1 MTISIRKTYGNTYVS
16 RATNDIML
24 CKKKIGNQIEN
35 YEIIKDFKN
44 KKFFFFF
51 FFFIMNFIVLHKWSM
66 FKYQKKEKRIKLQK
80 KTHGKE
86 ILMGVHKYLQVLHF
100 TFKTNSH
107 FQMHQRLKNS
117 QDWTSQKEKKG
128 LSLTKDLWSPI
139 FS

>member
-51 FFFIMNFIVLHKWSM
+51 FFFIMNFIDLHKWSM
-66 FKYQKKEKRIKLQK
+66 FKYQKKEKRIKL
-80 KTHGKE
+80 
-86 ILMGVHKYLQVLHF
+86 
-100 TFKTNSH
+100 
-107 FQMHQRLKNS
+107 
-117 QDWTSQKEKKG
+117 
-128 LSLTKDLWSPI
+128 
-139 FS
+139 